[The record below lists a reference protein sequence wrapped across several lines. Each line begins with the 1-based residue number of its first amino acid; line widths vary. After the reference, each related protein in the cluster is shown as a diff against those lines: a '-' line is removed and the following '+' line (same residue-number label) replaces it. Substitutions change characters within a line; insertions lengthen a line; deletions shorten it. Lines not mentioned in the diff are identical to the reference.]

1 MWDKLSESL
10 VVMLVGISAV
20 FASLFF
26 FYIII
31 MILQFIDNKLNS
43 IRVQKKLTPLINE
56 EKNDLKLSPEIVAV
70 ISAAVYEVIKK
81 PIVVKKIKYLSQ
93 TETSWSETGRMIV
106 MGSHNIIKK

>member
-20 FASLFF
+20 FSSLFF

-81 PIVVKKIKYLSQ
+81 PIVVKKIK
-93 TETSWSETGRMIV
+93 
-106 MGSHNIIKK
+106 